1 MAAYRWRERH
11 VLHKLGSVGLVP
23 ATLLFVVG
31 FSVPAWRLG
40 VGLWTRCQFEVCIS
54 DVSHN
59 STPML
64 YAVLTSECVAL
75 FLFLLS
81 LCATVYQ
88 EFYKNPAKP
97 DDRLVE
103 VSATAAGVF
112 SMTGV
117 VIYGVEVGDIRHLD
131 WGYGLVISASLLAL
145 LSALL
150 IACTRHKDASL
161 ESPSN
166 SSSFSMA
173 TRQGPQPQPP
183 PYEVLELEREKQ
195 WKSFRSRLADFPHSF
210 LLDDKG
216 HLTQDKLKRLEK
228 GLQSALGV
236 GHETVLETARARNLL
251 GYVHWLSK
259 DSTQALLETEKVLA
273 MDGQQMNILS
283 LANKAVMLWWT
294 GDLKEAEKQVDML
307 DKLRSVH
314 DFDYLLVKAKAELA
328 FSYTRFGPKY
338 ISTRSNECLQRFY
351 WDSLCNKF
359 VKQQ

>member
-173 TRQGPQPQPP
+173 TRQGREQTSIEGHPMESMMLVHSSGSGVFPTGSMPRGRAPP
-183 PYEVLELEREKQ
+183 PYSLPPPYPYHPECGYILQ
-195 WKSFRSRLADFPHSF
+195 NPGTTTMTPQITATSGTDSFGVPYTDGRLSPASIDLQCQGHPVTPQVPTFYTTAQADVVPLYVDS
-210 LLDDKG
+210 
-216 HLTQDKLKRLEK
+216 LTR
-228 GLQSALGV
+228 QSASGMRTNPRLPSF
-236 GHETVLETARARNLL
+236 T
-251 GYVHWLSK
+251 SK
-259 DSTQALLETEKVLA
+259 Q
-273 MDGQQMNILS
+273 
-283 LANKAVMLWWT
+283 
-294 GDLKEAEKQVDML
+294 
-307 DKLRSVH
+307 
-314 DFDYLLVKAKAELA
+314 
-328 FSYTRFGPKY
+328 
-338 ISTRSNECLQRFY
+338 
-351 WDSLCNKF
+351 
-359 VKQQ
+359 